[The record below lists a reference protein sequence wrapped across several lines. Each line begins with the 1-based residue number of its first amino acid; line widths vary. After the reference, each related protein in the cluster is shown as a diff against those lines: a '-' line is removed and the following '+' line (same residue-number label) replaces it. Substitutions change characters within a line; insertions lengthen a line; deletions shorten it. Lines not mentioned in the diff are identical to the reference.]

1 MSLRQII
8 ILAVALIAAL
18 GALVLVRATSA
29 SGQRIAAPQQA
40 PANTGPMVLIATQDL
55 EPGMAA
61 QAASLGWSAWPTENV
76 NPAFIQQ
83 TAQPQALETFTG
95 AIAREKILQGEPIL
109 PGRLVKA
116 GDQGFFAAILT
127 PGFRAVAVP
136 ITRETAVAG
145 FLMPNDRVDIVLSRK
160 VESQDR
166 GGEGEVRSD
175 IVLEFVRV
183 LSVGETYK
191 SESNSEGPRPID
203 GSVATLELSPRDVE
217 TLAMARKLGDIQL
230 VLRGIEPS
238 GQAIAA
244 ASARRNGRALQQTS
258 DTVGVRVHAFGELN
272 NKGGGEAGQ

>member
-29 SGQRIAAPQQA
+29 SGQRRAMAQPAA
-40 PANTGPMVLIATQDL
+40 ANTGPMILVATQDI
-55 EPGMAA
+55 EPGMTA
-61 QAASLGWSAWPTENV
+61 QASSLGWTAWPNDAA

-83 TAQPQALETFTG
+83 GAQPQALETFTG
-95 AIAREKILQGEPIL
+95 AVAREKILQGEPIL

-127 PGFRAVAVP
+127 PGYRAVAVP

-145 FLMPNDRVDIVLSRK
+145 FLMPNDRVDVVLSRK
-160 VESQDR
+160 VEGGPR

-175 IVLEFVRV
+175 IVLENVRV
-183 LSVGETYK
+183 LSVGDIYK
-191 SESNSEGPRPID
+191 TESKDEPRPVE
-203 GSVATLELSPRDVE
+203 GSTANLELSPRDVE

-238 GQAIAA
+238 NQALAA
-244 ASARRNGRALQQTS
+244 ASARRNGRALQQTP
-258 DTVGVRVHAFGELN
+258 DTVGVRVHAFGELE

>member
-29 SGQRIAAPQQA
+29 NGQRLALPQPAA
-40 PANTGPMVLIATQDL
+40 ANTGPMILVATQDI
-55 EPGMAA
+55 EPGMTA
-61 QAASLGWSAWPTENV
+61 QAASLGWTAWPNDAV

-83 TAQPQALETFTG
+83 GAQPEALETFTG
-95 AIAREKILQGEPIL
+95 AVAREKILQGEPIL

-127 PGFRAVAVP
+127 PGYRAVAVP

-160 VESQDR
+160 VESATR
-166 GGEGEVRSD
+166 GGDGEVRSD
-175 IVLEFVRV
+175 IVLENVRV
-183 LSVGETYK
+183 LSVGDVYK
-191 SESNSEGPRPID
+191 TENAEGPRPVE
-203 GSVATLELSPRDVE
+203 GSTANLELSPRDVE
-217 TLAMARKLGDIQL
+217 TLAMARNLGDIQL

-238 GQAIAA
+238 NQALAA
-244 ASARRNGRALQQTS
+244 ASARRNGRALQQSS
-258 DTVGVRVHAFGELN
+258 DTIGVRVHAFGELESI
-272 NKGGGEAGQ
+272 GSGEAGQ

>member
-29 SGQRIAAPQQA
+29 SGQRLAAPA
-40 PANTGPMVLIATQDL
+40 PASANTGPMILIATQDL
-55 EPGMAA
+55 APGMTA
-61 QAASLGWSAWPTENV
+61 QAAGLGWTAWPNDAV

-83 TAQPQALETFTG
+83 GAQPDALETFTG
-95 AIAREKILQGEPIL
+95 AVAREQIVKGEPIL

-127 PGFRAVAVP
+127 PGYRAVAVP

-145 FLMPNDRVDIVLSRK
+145 FLTPNDRVDVVLARK
-160 VESQDR
+160 VDAGAR

-175 IVLEFVRV
+175 IVLENVRV
-183 LSVGETYK
+183 LSVGDTFKKVEG
-191 SESNSEGPRPID
+191 EEGPRPVE
-203 GSVATLELSPRDVE
+203 GSVANLELSPRDVE
-217 TLAMARKLGDIQL
+217 TLAVARKLGDIQL

-238 GQAIAA
+238 DQAVMA
-244 ASARRNGRALQQTS
+244 ASALRRGRALQQSS
-258 DTVGVRVHAFGELN
+258 DTVGVRVHAFGELEN
-272 NKGGGEAGQ
+272 TGGGEAGQ